1 MNASDTSAPPRT
13 ILIADDDLL
22 VLKVLAL
29 KLSSLGFQVIKVADP
44 GRVVRE
50 VADHKPSVVLLDIN
64 LGVGTGHTTVEW
76 DGIKILDWLARVEGA
91 SNVPIIIVTG
101 DPREETQ
108 RLCHRAAAYFTKPV
122 DFPRLLREIDRLTLP
137 KA

>member
-1 MNASDTSAPPRT
+1 MNLPVSIIPSRT

-29 KLSSLGFQVIKVADP
+29 KLSSLGFQVIKVAEP

-50 VADHKPSVVLLDIN
+50 VAERKPDVVLLDIN
-64 LGVGTGHTTVEW
+64 LGLGAGHTTVEW
-76 DGIKILDWLARVEGA
+76 DGIKILDWLARMEGA
-91 SNVPIIIVTG
+91 TTIPVIIITA
-101 DPREETQ
+101 DPREETK

-122 DFPRLLREIDRLTLP
+122 NFERLLREINRLIAP
-137 KA
+137 AA